1 MLKVVE
7 DGLDARDLLVYKEEE
22 SILEFNLLSLGVSHE
37 VGGNV
42 ATVPS
47 EAFNIFNF
55 SLKSLAVSDSDCAI
69 RAELL
74 EYSSKD
80 VSNIGISIC

>member
-1 MLKVVE
+1 MFKISQDLLNV
-7 DGLDARDLLVYKEEE
+7 ADLLVSQENQR
-22 SILEFNLLSLGVSHE
+22 IFEFNLLSLGVSHE